1 MPDLRSMNRP
11 SYNPD
16 LVVKDEPHET
26 AQETLQRS
34 DYDKIANLS
43 PDELNALETALNA
56 QIAQLQDQLRIVYY
70 VRRADPYN
78 PHRIAG
84 RGAGE
89 NRGNV
94 LD

>member
-16 LVVKDEPHET
+16 LVVKDEPRET

-78 PHRIAG
+78 PHRITG

-89 NRGNV
+89 NRGAV

>member
-1 MPDLRSMNRP
+1 MPDLHSMNRP